1 MVDIR
6 RKTLGRNIIKY
17 KMSKL
22 VNLRIIFVTF
32 LSIIVIA
39 FVRLIFFIIA
49 IIITTGNFVK

>member
-6 RKTLGRNIIKY
+6 RKSLSRNIIKY

>member
-1 MVDIR
+1 MVEIR
-6 RKTLGRNIIKY
+6 RKSLSGNIIKY
-17 KMSKL
+17 EMLKL

-49 IIITTGNFVK
+49 TIITTGNFFK

>member
-1 MVDIR
+1 MVEIR
-6 RKTLGRNIIKY
+6 RKSLGGNIIKY
-17 KMSKL
+17 EMSKP

-49 IIITTGNFVK
+49 IIITTGNFFK

>member
-6 RKTLGRNIIKY
+6 RKSLGRNIIKY